1 MVGPNVACEQ
11 ALSGGGGWKLA
22 RRLVRMISV
31 NITVFSSNTLKA
43 VVFREKFTAR
53 RYITKTADNLKLVVR
68 MHLIEVTQ

>member
-1 MVGPNVACEQ
+1 
-11 ALSGGGGWKLA
+11 
-22 RRLVRMISV
+22 MISV